1 MTFVG
6 SSHPHVLQLDP
17 IIAEKL
23 TMFRPSFEE
32 VGEEK
37 TQQEAKDM
45 ATQVWRK
52 LGMFDP
58 WAIKDG

>member
-1 MTFVG
+1 
-6 SSHPHVLQLDP
+6 LQLDP